1 MLPKTRE
8 GERFEGWGRTMTDVT
23 TNQRKEP
30 RYSVPDACHQYITL
44 RVKKGPDVMPAVI
57 GNFSRH
63 GILFEC
69 PVQFNV
75 GDRAECV
82 LRVNFV
88 FDREITFEID
98 VKYRYGNNGSFIMGA
113 SIFAISEETWFD
125 AFEEIFDF
133 VVVRQGKK

>member
-1 MLPKTRE
+1 MSIE
-8 GERFEGWGRTMTDVT
+8 
-23 TNQRKEP
+23 QRKES
-30 RYSVPDACHQYITL
+30 RYTVPDPCQQYITL
-44 RVKKGPDVMPAVI
+44 KVKKGLETVPAVI

-69 PVQFNV
+69 PLQFNK

-82 LRVNFV
+82 LRVDLV
-88 FDREITFEID
+88 ISREITFGVE
-98 VKYRYGNNGSFIMGA
+98 VKYCYENNGSFINGA
-113 SIFAISEETWFD
+113 VIYTISEDTWFD